1 MTDALR
7 SVGNGLPV
15 ADGPGAE
22 ADLHAQPLTDEPLQ
36 NLHLHLAHE
45 LSVDLPVVP
54 DNVKLRVFLL

>member
-1 MTDALR
+1 MADALH

-36 NLHLHLAHE
+36 NLHLHFAHE

-54 DNVKLRVFLL
+54 DNVKLGVFLL